1 MQEKYSPIITQ
12 SLFEIHTFFF
22 WTQKFSF
29 FDTPSVGF
37 CRGNSMRRSFCSEQL
52 ALQDSV
58 QTFNAY
64 PYSKHLIYLFI
75 YYIYIYRT
83 GLSASYGS
91 TVTHTHTH
99 FAPQTEYWTRDNCT
113 ACNFS
118 LFFVL
123 FLKNAR
129 HLPRSYL
136 YSVTGRVKYHVIYKL
151 I

>member
-12 SLFEIHTFFF
+12 SLFENVCNSHFFF

-37 CRGNSMRRSFCSEQL
+37 CRGNSMQRSFCSEQL

-91 TVTHTHTH
+91 TVTHTRTH
-99 FAPQTEYWTRDNCT
+99 ILSRRQNIRQETT
-113 ACNFS
+113 ALLVTFLGC
-118 LFFVL
+118 FF
-123 FLKNAR
+123 FCF
-129 HLPRSYL
+129 
-136 YSVTGRVKYHVIYKL
+136 
-151 I
+151 